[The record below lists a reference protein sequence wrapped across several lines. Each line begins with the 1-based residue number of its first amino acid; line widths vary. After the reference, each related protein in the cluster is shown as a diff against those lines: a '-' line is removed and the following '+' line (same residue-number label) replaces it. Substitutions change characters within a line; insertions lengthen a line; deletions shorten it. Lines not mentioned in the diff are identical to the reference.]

1 MSDKVT
7 VAEVAQEAGASSQE
21 IIEKAANLG
30 IELKNVKSTE
40 TFDQAEELVNYLV
53 TGKIKDQKKP
63 NLVKKEIKVVKKV
76 NDEVSTK
83 KTEEPKQT
91 KIIEDD
97 IPASITKESI
107 EVKEEPKQTPKTLET
122 TKTETK
128 TMETVI
134 EIKIPLSQG
143 LRKTGGL

>member
-30 IELKNVKSTE
+30 IELKNVKSTV

-76 NDEVSTK
+76 MTK
-83 KTEEPKQT
+83 LVLKKL
-91 KIIEDD
+91 KNLN
-97 IPASITKESI
+97 KL
-107 EVKEEPKQTPKTLET
+107 K
-122 TKTETK
+122 
-128 TMETVI
+128 
-134 EIKIPLSQG
+134 
-143 LRKTGGL
+143 